1 MRKILFILIGLT
13 LLVHPVSAE
22 TLSAWNGTTIGTS
35 AGNMNA
41 WNGSTLGTAAGNV
54 NAINGTAIVPG
65 IDLSGYSSLKGWWGL
80 NNDTND
86 SAASANNLANIGG
99 ITFSNSD
106 KKNGTY
112 SGVFSGGGTAYA
124 RLIDTS
130 LATGTPGKN
139 GYACT
144 AYTICGWVKIHTPA
158 TLQAILTKGAFGG
171 ADPFSLACYLSH
183 FGNYHMLSDG
193 TTTVSITGST
203 TVTSDKW
210 YYVAAQWD
218 SSYLYLFVGD
228 ETHLVAQDATPVACV
243 SINTA
248 YADYLS
254 MGAFSGGQG
263 LMTGSQDDMGLF
275 NAKLTL
281 AELQSHQ
288 IHGLNNS
295 H

>member
-1 MRKILFILIGLT
+1 MKKILFILIGLT
-13 LLVHPVSAE
+13 LWVHPILAE

-35 AGNMNA
+35 TGNLNA

-54 NAINGTAIVPG
+54 SAINGTVVVPG

-80 NNDTND
+80 NNTLND
-86 SAASANNLANIGG
+86 DSSAGNNLANIGG
-99 ITFSNSD
+99 VTFSNSD
-106 KKNGTY
+106 KKAGTY
-112 SGVFSGGGTAYA
+112 SGVFSGAGTAYA

-144 AYTICGWVKIHTPA
+144 AYTIGGWCKIHVPA
-158 TLQAILTKGAFGG
+158 TLQVIIAKGAFGG
-171 ADPFSLACYLSH
+171 AVPFDIFCYQSK
-183 FGNYHMLSDG
+183 FGNRQTLSDG
-193 TTTVSITGST
+193 TTSATITGGTTVSA
-203 TVTSDKW
+203 DKW
-210 YYVAAQWD
+210 YFVAMQWD

-228 ETHLVAQDATPVACV
+228 ETHLVAQDATPLACA

-254 MGAFSGGQG
+254 MGAFSGGNS
-263 LMTGSQDDMGLF
+263 LMTGSLDDMGLF

-281 AELQSHQ
+281 AELQSWQ